1 MPTTLEL
8 VKFQN
13 ACFALQALSV
23 VLVQLIQHLALLDTT
38 ALVIPSLLLVQL
50 ASIEILL
57 AVSLKMTVLI
67 VQRDIGV
74 P

>member
-1 MPTTLEL
+1 M
-8 VKFQN
+8 
-13 ACFALQALSV
+13 
-23 VLVQLIQHLALLDTT
+23 VLAQPIQYLALLDTT

-57 AVSLKMTVLI
+57 VVSLKMTVLI